1 MTPGRQLGP
10 PAAAAESGTSA
21 TPDHS
26 RRRDTPLRRVPPKTR
41 TMAHDSARQDVRLS
55 LSGGSGAV
63 RGRAVVS
70 FAATTAGYS
79 AGITIEVNDTDAEGR
94 LVLED
99 CITHPRDQ
107 RAERLVDLA
116 TLKGGI
122 VGALGS
128 VCAGLKGN
136 DDELCGGAAAA
147 GGAIG
152 NRVWRLPLDPLD
164 DERIKGRY
172 ADISN
177 LPEARTAHLITVGAL
192 LYWFA
197 GDVPWAHLDIAGVSD
212 GAGARMRARARGR
225 AAAAR
230 ARAPP
235 RD

>member
-1 MTPGRQLGP
+1 
-10 PAAAAESGTSA
+10 
-21 TPDHS
+21 
-26 RRRDTPLRRVPPKTR
+26 
-41 TMAHDSARQDVRLS
+41 
-55 LSGGSGAV
+55 
-63 RGRAVVS
+63 
-70 FAATTAGYS
+70 
-79 AGITIEVNDTDAEGR
+79 
-94 LVLED
+94 VLED
-99 CITHPRDQ
+99 CITHARDQ
-107 RAERLVDLA
+107 RAERLVDRA

-128 VCAGLKGN
+128 MYGGLKGN
-136 DDELCGGAAAA
+136 DDELCGVAAAA

-152 NRVWRLPLDPLD
+152 DRVWRRPLDPLD

-192 LYWFA
+192 LHWFA